1 MSTQFTSDSN
11 FGFRLLPLADDG
23 GDFPSGDAGVPAPAV
38 IAWSSDAPLPS
49 APGGVRRAPV
59 ATAPGDGTGD
69 SAASGM
75 FWLDGDSLLCPCPD
89 CRAPM
94 SVRLWLLV
102 ADCWRCRTSIEL
114 TEEQEREAL
123 RLLKLREGAVSPAS
137 RSPGRSAPAER
148 SARVS
153 DPAETADRRSP
164 ADRET
169 TGQPSGT
176 VGRPATA
183 PGTVGRPATAQPGP
197 ATAPG
202 SPATAPPLAS
212 AVPLAH
218 GSTPSPAPLAS
229 PTPAAAGRLEA
240 TYNEPRR
247 RLARHRTPG
256 AWLLRLLKDSP
267 AWLTSLLIHLI
278 VLMILALLTPP
289 REDVPKHIRLNAIVS
304 ANWRR
309 PGQEDIAHP
318 ADEVRFD
325 LPVPEKVDLQ
335 DRRMRETVI
344 RADQEARELRLVDT
358 ADPNLPELE
367 RLKLEIGNADGS
379 SVAIAARDPRVRVE
393 MIQQEGGTTL
403 TEAAVARGLRWL
415 AQQQQPDGR
424 WRLDGGVRSD
434 SAATSLALLPFL
446 GAGQTHLSG
455 RHKETVARGLRW
467 LVSQQKPDGDLRA
480 DSSGNTGMYAHGQ
493 GAIVLSEAFLMTG
506 DEVLRQP
513 AQQAIEFIAA
523 AQYADGGWRYEP
535 AQELRGR
542 EQRGDTSVVGW
553 QLMAMQSAR
562 AAKLPVPPETF
573 ELSSHFLDSVQ
584 RRDGALY
591 GYQPG
596 HQPTPAMT
604 AEALLCRIYL
614 GWTKSDPP
622 LMEGVRWLLDEHP
635 PAADRPNVYY
645 WYYGTQA
652 LHHVGGE
659 EWERWNFLMRDALV
673 NTQEPRGAAAG
684 SWDPRGEHAA
694 AGGRLYMTALAVCT
708 LEVYYR
714 HLPIFR
720 QIDVK

>member
-1 MSTQFTSDSN
+1 MSTQITSDSSLS
-11 FGFRLLPLADDG
+11 FRLLPLSESGADSA
-23 GDFPSGDAGVPAPAV
+23 SGDALVQAPAV
-38 IAWSSDAPLPS
+38 IGLSSAGPLPTLPDDAS
-49 APGGVRRAPV
+49 PAL
-59 ATAPGDGTGD
+59 ATVAPGDANAGQ
-69 SAASGM
+69 AASKM
-75 FWLDGDSLLCPCPD
+75 FWLEGDALMCACPD

-94 SVRLWLLV
+94 SVRLWLMV

-123 RLLKLREGAVSPAS
+123 RLLKQREAAQRPAPPGLGAG
-137 RSPGRSAPAER
+137 RGRTDGQRSATPRPTSGTPPR
-148 SARVS
+148 SARAS
-153 DPAETADRRSP
+153 DPAETTDRRSP
-164 ADRET
+164 ENLAT
-169 TGQPSGT
+169 LGQPSGS

-183 PGTVGRPATAQPGP
+183 ALPLR
-197 ATAPG
+197 AP
-202 SPATAPPLAS
+202 SE
-212 AVPLAH
+212 
-218 GSTPSPAPLAS
+218 
-229 PTPAAAGRLEA
+229 RLEA

-247 RLARHRTPG
+247 RLARHLTPG

-289 REDVPKHIRLNAIVS
+289 REDNANYIRLNAIVS
-304 ANWRR
+304 TNLRR
-309 PGQEDIAHP
+309 PGQEDIANP
-318 ADEVRFD
+318 ADEVQFD
-325 LPVPEKVDLQ
+325 LPVPDKTDLQ
-335 DRRMRETVI
+335 DRQTRETVI

-367 RLKLEIGNADGS
+367 RLKLEIGRADGS

-393 MIQQEGGTTL
+393 LIKQEGGTTL

-434 SAATSLALLPFL
+434 SAATSLALLPYL

-467 LVSQQKPDGDLRA
+467 LVSNQKPDGDLRA
-480 DSSGNTGMYAHGQ
+480 DSAGNTGMYAHGQ
-493 GAIVLSEAFLMTG
+493 GAIVLGEAFLMTG
-506 DEVLRQP
+506 DEALRQP
-513 AQQAIEFIAA
+513 AQKAIDFIVG
-523 AQYADGGWRYEP
+523 AQYPDGGWRYVP
-535 AQELRGR
+535 NQEARGR
-542 EQRGDTSVVGW
+542 ERGDTSVVGW

-562 AAKLPVPPETF
+562 AARLNVPAESF
-573 ELSSHFLDSVQ
+573 ELASHFLDSVQ
-584 RRDGALY
+584 RQDGALY

-596 HQPTPAMT
+596 QRPTAAMT

-614 GWTKSDPP
+614 GWSKADLP
-622 LMEGVRWLLDEHP
+622 LMEGVRWLLDNHP
-635 PAADRPNVYY
+635 PAADSPNVYY

-652 LHHVGGE
+652 MHHVGGD

-673 NTQEPRGAAAG
+673 NTQETGGEAAG
-684 SWDPRGEHAA
+684 SWAPRGEHAS
-694 AGGRLYMTALAVCT
+694 AGGRVYMTSLAVCT